1 MMFSKAKQSHK
12 VLNILSQIK
21 RLLDKKENNHLN
33 KELMI
38 EVFSKMDL
46 QQNWRVKLFGSY
58 WDFHFFLTQ
67 PVIERQLFSHTT
79 EKIEHKLLYGEVEE
93 ETKDFDISKPLVCT
107 RLETWTKTDAVSG
120 AVSTDVREAE
130 LLIYVPPSKEVVEM
144 IEAISAT

>member
-21 RLLDKKENNHLN
+21 RLLDKKENNPLN
-33 KELMI
+33 KELLTL
-38 EVFSKMDL
+38 VFSKINL

-67 PVIERQLFSHTT
+67 PIIERQLFSHTT
-79 EKIEHKLLYGEVEE
+79 ERIEHTLVYGEVEE
-93 ETKDFDISKPLVCT
+93 ETKDFDISKPLVYT
-107 RLETWTKTDAVSG
+107 RVETWIKKDPVSG
-120 AVSTDVREAE
+120 VEATDIREAE

-144 IEAISAT
+144 IEAISDA